1 MRIGDH
7 LQNVSI
13 NYMGR
18 ESEIQERSNRP
29 SGGLTGVEFTD
40 PNGLL

>member
-1 MRIGDH
+1 MHIGGH
-7 LQNVSI
+7 LQNVNI

-29 SGGLTGVEFTD
+29 GGELRGVEFTD